1 MLITKKFM
9 VLLKRFFK
17 INKCMLNVILESS
30 INMAKRILK
39 KFKGDNYIFG
49 LNCLDRI
56 GDLAI
61 KFGNEILLII
71 SHSKWAK
78 NLRENILESF
88 KNKKIKILKIV
99 DASKP
104 NAPRDDVYRIQDEI
118 EKLKPELIVVAG
130 GGSTIDCV
138 KASSVLAAYSPG
150 KHDIEPFFG
159 TGKVTEFMCKTGK
172 KRTPILAVQI
182 ASSSGAHLTRYSN
195 ITDIETNQKKLI
207 VDDAIIPEAAIFDY
221 SVSVSMGRDLTI
233 DGALDGIAHALEVYY
248 GAPDNKIDEIEKI
261 ALLTIDMIVKNL
273 PKVLKEPN
281 NLKYREVIGLA
292 TDLGGYA
299 IMIGGTNGGH
309 LTSFSLVD
317 ILTHGR
323 ACSILNPYYTIF
335 FAPAIIRQL
344 RNLYGIYSKY
354 IEKDL
359 DLESVSA
366 RELGEAVAK
375 GMINFSKEIGA
386 PVKLQDIEG
395 FTDKHIVRAIAAAKN
410 PQLEMK
416 LKNMPVPLN
425 PSDIDDYMKLIL
437 ESAKTGDFSVIK
449 N

>member
-1 MLITKKFM
+1 MENELIK
-9 VLLKRFFK
+9 
-17 INKCMLNVILESS
+17 
-30 INMAKRILK
+30 AKRILK
-39 KFKGDNYIFG
+39 AFKGDNYIFG
-49 LNCLDRI
+49 LNCLGSI

-61 KFGNEILLII
+61 KFGEKILLII
-71 SHSKWAK
+71 PQAKWAGG
-78 NLRENILESF
+78 LREKILESF
-88 KNKKIKILKIV
+88 NSKKIKVLKMV
-99 DASKP
+99 DESKP
-104 NAPRDDVYRIQDEI
+104 NAPREDVYRIQGEI
-118 EKLKPELIVVAG
+118 EKLNPELIVVVG

-138 KASSVLAAYSPG
+138 KASSILATYGPG
-150 KHDIEPFFG
+150 KHEIEPFFG
-159 TGKVTEFMCKTGK
+159 TGKVTEFMNKVGK
-172 KRTPILAVQI
+172 KKTPILAVQV

-195 ITDIETNQKKLI
+195 VTDIETNQKKLI

-221 SVSVSMGRDLTI
+221 SVTISMGRDLTI

-248 GAPDNKIDEIEKI
+248 GAPDDKIDEIEEV

-273 PKVLKEPN
+273 PKVLKEPK
-281 NLKYREVIGLA
+281 NLEYREKIGLG

-323 ACSILNPYYTIF
+323 ACSILNPYYTVF
-335 FAPAIIRQL
+335 FASAIVRQL
-344 RNLYGIYSKY
+344 RNLYGIYSEY

-366 RELGEAVAK
+366 RELSEAVAIA
-375 GMINFSKEIGA
+375 MINFSKKIGV
-386 PVKLQDIEG
+386 PIKLQEVKG
-395 FTDKHIVRAIAAAKN
+395 FTDKHIVRAVAAAKN

-416 LKNMPVPLN
+416 LKNMPVP
-425 PSDIDDYMKLIL
+425 IDSSTASDYMKLIL
-437 ESAKTGDFSVIK
+437 ESAKIGDFSIIK

>member
-1 MLITKKFM
+1 MESELIK
-9 VLLKRFFK
+9 
-17 INKCMLNVILESS
+17 
-30 INMAKRILK
+30 AKRILR

-49 LNCLDRI
+49 LNCLGSI
-56 GDLAI
+56 GDLAT
-61 KFGNEILLII
+61 KFGGKILLII
-71 SHSKWAK
+71 SQSKWADD
-78 NLRENILESF
+78 LREKILRNFNS
-88 KNKKIKILKIV
+88 KKIEVLKMV
-99 DASKP
+99 DGSKP
-104 NAPRDDVYRIQDEI
+104 NTPKEDVYRIQDEI
-118 EKLKPELIVVAG
+118 EKLNPGLLVAIG

-138 KASSVLAAYSPG
+138 KASSILAAYSPG
-150 KHDIEPFFG
+150 KHEIEPFFG
-159 TGKVTEFMCKTGK
+159 TGKVTEFISRTGK
-172 KRTPILAVQI
+172 KKTPILAVQVS
-182 ASSSGAHLTRYSN
+182 SSSGAHLTRYSN
-195 ITDIETNQKKLI
+195 VTDIETNQKKLI

-221 SVSVSMGRDLTI
+221 SVTISMGKDLTI

-248 GAPDNKIDEIEKI
+248 GATDEKMDEVEEV

-273 PKVLKEPN
+273 PKVLKEPK
-281 NLKYREVIGLA
+281 NLEYREKIGLG

-323 ACSILNPYYTIF
+323 ACSILNPYYTVF
-335 FAPAIIRQL
+335 FAPAIVRQL
-344 RNLYGIYSKY
+344 RNLYGIYSDY

-366 RELGEAVAK
+366 RELSETVAK
-375 GMINFSKEIGA
+375 GMINFSRKIGT
-386 PVKLQDIEG
+386 PVKLQEVEG
-395 FTDKHIVRAIAAAKN
+395 FTDEHIIRAIAAATN

-425 PSDIDDYMKLIL
+425 SLTAGDYMKLIL
-437 ESAKTGDFSVIK
+437 ESAKIGDFSIIK